1 MVLMPMICWKTAR
14 PIATTRAGLTHEA
27 VSSLRPPS
35 SCSSTS
41 LISRI
46 SLSVSSSLRPDL
58 SNTVLA
64 DKPARSLWQEEHS
77 NQENQR
83 GYCGQSQHPAP
94 RLSVGQQ
101 SIHYEG
107 EEYAEDDVEL
117 VQRRDRPS
125 DLGRGYL

>member
-58 SNTVLA
+58 SNTVRA
-64 DKPARSLWQEEHS
+64 WSSRSWLTS
-77 NQENQR
+77 QR
-83 GYCGQSQHPAP
+83 GVSGQK
-94 RLSVGQQ
+94 